1 MDAESVIWVF
11 IFFVKAE
18 QLVVEFL
25 IKEMFTCFN
34 FISETYLYIS
44 TQRQVQI
51 DILECAVGVM
61 HINTMIILYTYFDFP
76 AVTVKICILEIHHH

>member
-1 MDAESVIWVF
+1 MDAESVIH
-11 IFFVKAE
+11 FFVKAE

-44 TQRQVQI
+44 TQRQV
-51 DILECAVGVM
+51 
-61 HINTMIILYTYFDFP
+61 
-76 AVTVKICILEIHHH
+76 

>member
-18 QLVVEFL
+18 QLVVAFL

-51 DILECAVGVM
+51 DILAMCCRCNA
-61 HINTMIILYTYFDFP
+61 HKHNDYIIYIF
-76 AVTVKICILEIHHH
+76 